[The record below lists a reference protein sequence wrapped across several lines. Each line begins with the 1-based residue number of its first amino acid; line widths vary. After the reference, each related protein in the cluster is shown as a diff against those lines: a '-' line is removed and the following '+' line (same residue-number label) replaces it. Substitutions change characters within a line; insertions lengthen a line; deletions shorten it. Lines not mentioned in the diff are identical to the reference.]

1 MAFLNELTDT
11 MKFESFVYGFI
22 QSYNPI
28 DLYKIPL
35 SFTEEFLSILSRK
48 KSNLKTINF
57 NFLSLI
63 DLLYER
69 HVKKKLYVD
78 LSPFMTVYYK
88 KYKNY
93 FDREI
98 YDISGLYSFK
108 DSVDEL
114 IRSTEHVVLCMPNG
128 ATSIEYFKT
137 LSNHMHSAEKKGVP
151 AYMEAEALDDLIES
165 IANVYTLSYGNPLTQ
180 ESKTRCLYN
189 FNKHMEQYNRAK
201 IMKFNP
207 DK

>member
-1 MAFLNELTDT
+1 MEQN
-11 MKFESFVYGFI
+11 
-22 QSYNPI
+22 Q
-28 DLYKIPL
+28 
-35 SFTEEFLSILSRK
+35 ILA
-48 KSNLKTINF
+48 
-57 NFLSLI
+57 I
-63 DLLYER
+63 DLLG
-69 HVKKKLYVD
+69 LYIGVEHYNEYD
-78 LSPFMTVYYK
+78 EDGNLVECKSIETYFQQRVLSSDNICRRFLVNIETGDEIQIDQDGNCI
-88 KYKNY
+88 KYISD
-93 FDREI
+93 DREI

-137 LSNHMHSAEKKGVP
+137 LSNHMHSAEQKGVP